1 MMANSAREGEEEDKD
16 EDHHEDGHEESDH
29 FCSGICL
36 PRSQFFQTSVICSN
50 TMARDALVTFDSVKE
65 DIGQGEDIVHKDR
78 LSKAVGYLCF
88 IIAFLAAIY
97 SALKYLR

>member
-1 MMANSAREGEEEDKD
+1 VAL
-16 EDHHEDGHEESDH
+16 
-29 FCSGICL
+29 CL
-36 PRSQFFQTSVICSN
+36 VSITFISKS
-50 TMARDALVTFDSVKE
+50 VTFDSVKE